1 MKFSKIGDSL
11 YIKGRIGWK
20 GLKKS
25 EYLTDGEYRI
35 INATSIVEG
44 QIDWSD
50 AGFISK
56 ERYDESPEI
65 MLQNNDILI
74 SKDGTIG
81 KVGLVSNL
89 PKPATVASGVFVVRN
104 LNHDKWNIKY
114 LYYYFMSIY
123 FKNFIESRK
132 EGSVIPHLYQRDF
145 EQLNIP
151 EYSITIQNKIVDILD
166 SITNKIRV
174 NQQINDNLVEMATAL
189 FNSKVVNN
197 TNFEEKS
204 LTEIANYKNGLA
216 MQKFRPKDGETVL
229 PVLKI
234 RELNQGSTDGT
245 TELATSTIDEA
256 VKVFD
261 GDVIFSWSGTLL
273 VKLWTGGDA
282 ALNQHLFKVTSTKYP
297 KWFYYLWTL
306 HHLRRFQNV
315 AKSKATTMGHIKRSD
330 LSDSKVLV
338 PDTEELSELNTIF
351 EPIIEQIVNLGIQIK
366 LLEKT
371 RDQLLPKL
379 LSGEIELN

>member
-89 PKPATVASGVFVVRN
+89 SKPATVASGVFVVRN
-104 LNHDKWNIKY
+104 LNHDKWNTKY

-174 NQQINDNLVEMATAL
+174 NQQINDNLLELARIEYDSMISTAVL
-189 FNSKVVNN
+189 HNGVLSDIADIVMGQSPKSNTYNN
-197 TNFEEKS
+197 NGIGLPLLNGAADF
-204 LTEIANYKNGLA
+204 KNGKIEA
-216 MQKFRPKDGETVL
+216 NKYTTDPKKIAQADDYIFGVRATIGQTTKIFKRYAIGRGTGSAHPKEVYFDEYLFFVL
-229 PVLKI
+229 
-234 RELNQGSTDGT
+234 Q
-245 TELATSTIDEA
+245 
-256 VKVFD
+256 
-261 GDVIFSWSGTLL
+261 
-273 VKLWTGGDA
+273 DA
-282 ALNQHLFKVTSTKYP
+282 F
-297 KWFYYLWTL
+297 KWFSQTSSGSVYINISKSDFNGFRIPIPDDQSL
-306 HHLRRFQNV
+306 LRFHKTTKPFLDKIYQNN
-315 AKSKATTMGHIKRSD
+315 AEISKLTSLR
-330 LSDSKVLV
+330 DSM
-338 PDTEELSELNTIF
+338 
-351 EPIIEQIVNLGIQIK
+351 
-366 LLEKT
+366 
-371 RDQLLPKL
+371 LPKL